1 MIRTQERPDISPEAA
16 GRLVRDGFALD
27 GSLTALPGE
36 RDRNLLLETPEGN
49 RFVVKVT
56 SPEEPEEQLRFE
68 TQLLKELGEDGG
80 LPIPQPIPSASGDL
94 VLRTDAEDGSRW
106 RVRVLEHL
114 PGRVLAEVR
123 PKTQGLLEELGRQI
137 ADLEHRL
144 GTITLEPPERSGFIW
159 ALAEAG
165 TVMEQGVGLHEDPA
179 RRALIEACLAGFV
192 DAQPTASS
200 LPRQLVHGD
209 LNDHNILVGG
219 GPQSN
224 RRVTGILDFG
234 DSHVAPAVFDLAIAA
249 AYLCL
254 DAADPLAAA
263 THVVRGY
270 HARRPLT
277 EPELDIL
284 FPLIRARLGASVT
297 ISASRQQSSSELDEY
312 LLISEAPA
320 WRALEAMGDIH
331 PRLARGFFRDACG
344 LPACPRSAL
353 LVDWIREQTPA
364 PVMHIPVGPET
375 AVLDHSVGS
384 PDLTGRDTEDTAHFA
399 RRVFDQIEREGARVG
414 LGRYL
419 EPRGFYLTEA
429 FAGRPS
435 GQPERRT
442 IHLGIDV
449 YDRAGS
455 PVRAPL
461 DATVR
466 WVQDNA
472 GRLDYGPTVTLEH
485 ETPHGP
491 FWTLYGHL
499 ERASVADLEEGS
511 RIAAGTTFARVGP
524 YPENGDWPPHLHLQV
539 ITDSLGYEG
548 DFPGVAA
555 PRETEVWSSFCPD
568 PDELLRLSMPTT
580 YRPTEGL
587 RARRVQVL
595 GPNLSLS
602 YPDAIHVV
610 RGRGAYLFDSQ
621 GREYL
626 DCVNNVAHVGHEHPR
641 VVSAGQRQMAVLNT
655 NTRYLH
661 EAVIEYAERLGALL
675 PDPLSVCYL
684 VNSGSEANELALR
697 MARTV
702 TGGEGVVVVEG
713 GYHGNTQGLIDVSH
727 YKFDRKGGQG
737 PPAWV
742 RAAAMPEDYRGR
754 YLRSDPERAQKY
766 AEHVSEALDRLQNDD
781 FQPAAFLSEPML
793 SCGGQVELPEGYLQA
808 AYAFVR
814 NAGALCIADEVQ
826 IGFGRMGSHLWGFQ
840 TQDVIPD
847 IVTLGKPIGNGH
859 PLGAV
864 VTTPEIAARFANGME
879 FFSTFGGNPV
889 SARIGLAVLD
899 VMETEGLQQHVAEVG
914 ATFKADLSS
923 LMDRHGVVGD
933 VRGRGLFLGI
943 ELVSDREVRIPD
955 PDAARY
961 VVNRM
966 KEQGILLSADGP
978 DDNVIK
984 IKPPL
989 PFSGGDAL
997 RVVETLDSVL
1007 LEDAVRRAP

>member
-1 MIRTQERPDISPEAA
+1 MIRTQERPDISPEKA
-16 GRLVRDGFALD
+16 GQLVRDGFALE
-27 GSLTALPGE
+27 GSLTSLPGE
-36 RDRNLLLETPEGN
+36 RDRNFLLEAPQGN
-49 RFVVKVT
+49 RFVVKIT
-56 SPEEPEEQLRFE
+56 SPEEPEEQVRFE
-68 TQLLKELGEDGG
+68 TELLRELGNDGG
-80 LPIPQPIPSASGDL
+80 MPIPRPIPSASGDL
-94 VLRTDAEDGSRW
+94 VLRADDEDGSLW

-123 PKTQGLLEELGRQI
+123 PKTNGLLEELGQQI
-137 ADLEHRL
+137 ADLAHRL
-144 GTITLEPPERSGFIW
+144 GSINLEPPHRSGFIW

-165 TVMEQGVGLHEDPA
+165 TVMEQGMGFHEDPA
-179 RRALIEACLAGFV
+179 RRALVEACLDDFV

-200 LPRQLVHGD
+200 LHRQLVHGD

-219 GPQSN
+219 DAQSI

-254 DAADPLAAA
+254 DATDPLAAA

-270 HARRPLT
+270 HTRRPLT

-297 ISASRQQSSSELDEY
+297 VSASRRQGSSELDEY
-312 LLISEAPA
+312 LLVSEAPA
-320 WRALEAMGDIH
+320 WRALESMGDIH
-331 PRLARGFFRDACG
+331 PRLARGFLRDACG

-353 LVDWIREQTPA
+353 LVDWIRAQTPA
-364 PVMHIPVGPET
+364 PVMDIPVWPK
-375 AVLDHSVGS
+375 AVVFDHSVGS
-384 PDLTGRDTEDTAHFA
+384 PDLTGHDTADTPDFA
-399 RRVFDQIEREGARVG
+399 RRVFDRMEQEGVRVG

-419 EPRGFYLTEA
+419 EPRGFYLTDA
-429 FAGRPS
+429 FEGRPS
-435 GQPERRT
+435 EQPERRT

-455 PVRAPL
+455 PVHAPL

-466 WVQDNA
+466 RVQDNA

-511 RIAAGTTFARVGP
+511 RIAAGATFARVGP

-539 ITDSLGYEG
+539 ITDLLGHDG

-555 PRETEVWSSFCPD
+555 PRETDVWATFCPD

-587 RARRVQVL
+587 GARRVQVL
-595 GPNLSLS
+595 GPSLSLS
-602 YPDAIHVV
+602 YPHAIHVV
-610 RGRGAYLFDSQ
+610 RGRGAYLFDSH

-626 DCVNNVAHVGHEHPR
+626 DCVNNVAHVGHENPH
-641 VVSAGQRQMAVLNT
+641 VVTAGQRQMAVLNT

-675 PDPLSVCYL
+675 PAPLSVCYL

-702 TGGEGVVVVEG
+702 TRGRGVVAVEG

-737 PPAWV
+737 PPPWV

-754 YLRSDPERAQKY
+754 YLRSDPDRAQKY
-766 AEHVSEALDRLQNDD
+766 AAHVSEALDSLRKDG
-781 FQPAAFLSEPML
+781 FHPAAFLSEAML

-808 AYAFVR
+808 AYAFAR

-826 IGFGRMGSHLWGFQ
+826 IGFGRMGSHFWGFQ
-840 TQDVIPD
+840 TQDVTPD

-864 VTTPEIAARFANGME
+864 VTTPEIAAGFANGME

-899 VMETEGLQQHVAEVG
+899 VMKSDRLQEHTAEVG
-914 ATFKADLSS
+914 DAFNAGLSS

-943 ELVSDREVRIPD
+943 ELVSDREVRTPD

-961 VVNRM
+961 VVDRM
-966 KEQGILLSADGP
+966 KEHGILLSADGP

-989 PFSGGDAL
+989 PFSGSDAL
-997 RVVETLDSVL
+997 RVVEALDKVL
-1007 LEDAVRRAP
+1007 QEDAVRRAP

>member
-1 MIRTQERPDISPEAA
+1 MIRTQERPDISPEEAV
-16 GRLVRDGFALD
+16 RLVREGFGLA

-36 RDRNLLLETPEGN
+36 RDRNFLLATPAGN
-49 RFVVKVT
+49 RFVVKIT
-56 SPEEPEEQLRFE
+56 SPEESEEQLRFE
-68 TQLLKELGEDGG
+68 TELLQELGNDGG
-80 LPIPQPIPSASGDL
+80 LPVPRLIPSKSGDL
-94 VLRTDAEDGSRW
+94 VLRDGDEDGAPW

-123 PKTQGLLEELGRQI
+123 PKTRGLLEEVGRRI
-137 ADLEHRL
+137 ADLGHRL
-144 GTITLEPPERSGFIW
+144 GMITLEPPERSGFIW

-165 TVMEQGVGLHEDPA
+165 TVMQQGMSFHEDPA
-179 RRALIEACLAGFV
+179 RRARVEACLAGFV

-200 LPRQLVHGD
+200 LHRQLVHGD

-219 GPQSN
+219 HPQSD

-234 DSHVAPAVFDLAIAA
+234 DSHVAPPVFDLAIAA

-254 DAADPLAAA
+254 GAVDPLAAA
-263 THVVRGY
+263 SDVVRGY

-277 EPELDIL
+277 EPELDVL

-297 ISASRQQSSSELDEY
+297 ISASRRRGSSELDEY
-312 LLISEAPA
+312 LLVSEAPA
-320 WRALEAMGDIH
+320 WLALESMGDIH

-353 LVDWIREQTPA
+353 LVDWIREQSPA
-364 PVMHIPVGPET
+364 PVMDIPAG
-375 AVLDHSVGS
+375 AAMVLDHSVGS
-384 PDLTGRDTEDTAHFA
+384 PDLTGRDTDDTEDFA
-399 RRVFDQIEREGARVG
+399 RRVSARMEQEGARVG

-419 EPRGFYLTEA
+419 EPRGFYLTDA

-435 GQPERRT
+435 EQPERRT

-455 PVRAPL
+455 PVHAPL
-461 DATVR
+461 ESTVR
-466 WVQDNA
+466 RVRDNV
-472 GRLDYGPTVTLEH
+472 GRLDYGPTVILEH
-485 ETPHGP
+485 ETSHGP

-511 RIAAGTTFARVGP
+511 RLAAGTTFARIGSN
-524 YPENGDWPPHLHLQV
+524 PENGDWPPHLHFQV
-539 ITDSLGYEG
+539 ITDLLGHDG

-555 PRETEVWSSFCPD
+555 PRETEVWSSFSPD

-580 YRPTEGL
+580 YRPAEGL
-587 RARRVQVL
+587 AARRVRVL
-595 GPNLSLS
+595 GPSLSLS

-610 RGRGAYLFDSQ
+610 RGRGAYLFDDQ

-626 DCVNNVAHVGHEHPR
+626 DCVNNVAHVGHEHPQ
-641 VVSAGQRQMAVLNT
+641 VVAAGQRQMAVLNT

-702 TGGEGVVVVEG
+702 TGGRGIVVVEG

-727 YKFDRKGGQG
+727 YKFDRRGGQG
-737 PPAWV
+737 PPPWV

-754 YLRSDPERAQKY
+754 YRRSDPDRAQKY
-766 AEHVSEALDRLQNDD
+766 AARVTEALDSLQRGGV
-781 FQPAAFLSEPML
+781 QPAAFLCEPML
-793 SCGGQVELPEGYLQA
+793 SCGGQVELPGGYLQA
-808 AYAFVR
+808 AYTFAR

-840 TQDVIPD
+840 TQDAIPD

-864 VTTPEIAARFANGME
+864 VTTPGIAAAFANGME

-899 VMETEGLQQHVAEVG
+899 VLEAEGLQEHVAEVG
-914 ATFKADLSS
+914 TAFKAGLSE

-933 VRGRGLFLGI
+933 VRGRGLFLGV
-943 ELVSDREVRIPD
+943 ELVSDREAPT
-955 PDAARY
+955 PDAAAAHY
-961 VVNRM
+961 VVNRL
-966 KEQGILLSADGP
+966 KEQGILLSTDGP

-989 PFSGGDAL
+989 PFSGTDAL
-997 RVVETLDSVL
+997 RVVETLDRVL
-1007 LEDAVRRAP
+1007 AEDAVHRAP